1 MKIADLKIYSVRNV
15 APNRGGPYFIFVK
28 LTTDNNIDG
37 FGEIYGVPFR
47 PKVVEKMVQDIF
59 DRYIIGRD
67 PFDTETIGRIVYSNN
82 YGQHPDL
89 SVGGVLSGLDMACW
103 DIIGKAVNKPIY
115 KLLGGKVHEK
125 LRSYTYLY
133 PVNSDTPEG
142 IDSIVDIFGDA
153 EIAPKRA
160 LDYLKEGFTAVKFDP
175 VMPMSA
181 FDPRQLSLEALDNAE
196 LVTKNIREAVGSKCD
211 LLIGTHGQMTTSSA
225 IRLAKRLEP
234 YDPLWFEEPVP
245 PENKYEMGRVAKFTT
260 IPIAT
265 GERLNT
271 KYDFVDL
278 FANQA
283 AAIIQPDL
291 GRIGG
296 ILEAKKIAGMA
307 ESHYVQLAP
316 HLYCGPIVA
325 AANIQLATCSPNF
338 LIQESIEKMSGFHAE
353 ILKKPII
360 WQDGY
365 IIPPTEPGLGVELN
379 EDVISDYL
387 YEGDEI
393 FIEMVNEPI

>member
-15 APNRGGPYFIFVK
+15 TPNRGGPYFIFVK
-28 LTTDNNIDG
+28 LTTDNNIEG

-47 PKVVEKMVQDIF
+47 PKVVEKMVEDIF
-59 DRYIIGRD
+59 ERYIIGRD
-67 PFDTETIGRIVYSNN
+67 PFDTETIGRIVYSSN

-103 DIIGKAVNKPIY
+103 DIIGKSLNKPIY

-133 PVNSDTPEG
+133 PANLHPEG
-142 IDSIVDIFGDA
+142 LDSIVEAFGDA
-153 EIAPKRA
+153 EIAPQRA
-160 LDYLKEGFTAVKFDP
+160 SAYLEQGFTAVKFDP

-181 FDPRQLSLEALDNAE
+181 FDPRQLSLEALDNE
-196 LVTKNIREAVGSKCD
+196 
-211 LLIGTHGQMTTSSA
+211 Q
-225 IRLAKRLEP
+225 

-260 IPIAT
+260 IPVAT

-307 ESHYVQLAP
+307 EAHYVQLAP

-353 ILKKPII
+353 ILKKPIN

-365 IIPPTEPGLGVELN
+365 IIPPTEPGLGVELD

-387 YEGDEI
+387 YDGDEI

>member
-1 MKIADLKIYSVRNV
+1 
-15 APNRGGPYFIFVK
+15 
-28 LTTDNNIDG
+28 
-37 FGEIYGVPFR
+37 
-47 PKVVEKMVQDIF
+47 
-59 DRYIIGRD
+59 
-67 PFDTETIGRIVYSNN
+67 
-82 YGQHPDL
+82 
-89 SVGGVLSGLDMACW
+89 
-103 DIIGKAVNKPIY
+103 
-115 KLLGGKVHEK
+115 
-125 LRSYTYLY
+125 
-133 PVNSDTPEG
+133 
-142 IDSIVDIFGDA
+142 
-153 EIAPKRA
+153 
-160 LDYLKEGFTAVKFDP
+160 
-175 VMPMSA
+175 MSA

-225 IRLAKRLEP
+225 IRLANRLEQ

-260 IPIAT
+260 IPVAT

-307 ESHYVQLAP
+307 EAHYVQLAP
-316 HLYCGPIVA
+316 HLYCGPIAA

-338 LIQESIEKMSGFHAE
+338 LIQESIEKMYGFHAE
-353 ILKKPII
+353 ILKKPIN

-365 IIPPTEPGLGVELN
+365 IIPPTEPGLGVELD

-387 YEGDEI
+387 YDGDEI